1 MTQPSGRIVVGLDG
15 SPGGRAALT
24 FALHDAARRG
34 AAVEVVTAFDTTETL
49 AALCGTAAL
58 GASSST
64 TDIAEAVE
72 TQTSRTVA
80 EVAAE
85 LLGGFLQLP
94 PVTVTAVGGAA
105 APALTSAARTEP
117 TCWWSAAGAAEASRA
132 PCSVR
137 SACSAYS
144 THPARSPW
152 STRSGRTK
160 QPSTTSS
167 RRPLDGDGTARLRH
181 PRYGASSI
189 GQARICHQIRCK
201 RIHRHRGCSA
211 SGAGRAEHSYHPAA

>member
-1 MTQPSGRIVVGLDG
+1 MTHPSGRIVVGLDG
-15 SPGGRAALT
+15 SSGGRAALT

-85 LLGGFLQLP
+85 LVGGFLQLP

-105 APALTSAARTEP
+105 APALIGSAD
-117 TCWWSAAGAAEASRA
+117 GADLLVVGRRGRGTFASTVLGSVSMQCLLHA
-132 PCSVR
+132 PCTV
-137 SACSAYS
+137 
-144 THPARSPW
+144 TVVHPIGEDQAAFDDVL
-152 STRSGRTK
+152 TA
-160 QPSTTSS
+160 
-167 RRPLDGDGTARLRH
+167 TAR
-181 PRYGASSI
+181 
-189 GQARICHQIRCK
+189 Q
-201 RIHRHRGCSA
+201 
-211 SGAGRAEHSYHPAA
+211 